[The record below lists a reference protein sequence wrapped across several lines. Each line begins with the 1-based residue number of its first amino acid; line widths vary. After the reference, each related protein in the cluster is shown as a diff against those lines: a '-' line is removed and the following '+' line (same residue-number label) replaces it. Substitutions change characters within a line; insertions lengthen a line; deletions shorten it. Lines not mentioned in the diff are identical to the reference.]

1 MEIGKAFSFV
11 LEDEKWVNKVL
22 IGAVVSAIP
31 IANFAASGYAI
42 DVMQNTIQDE
52 TRPLPTW
59 DDFGRFFIRG
69 FKWLLGLLVYMVP
82 ILILS
87 CLFTVMGGGLGAA
100 MGDSAD
106 AADAFGVLLSGMGL
120 VVSCLVLLYA
130 LAVGF
135 VIPAATARYALTDDV
150 MQMFRFR
157 ELFAD
162 IRRNLNGYLV
172 AYVVMLVAAIVI
184 GAILSLFGLIWLF
197 IPICGWIIAWVV
209 NMAGTFYLQLA
220 YSNLF
225 GQYFKEAHPTGLPS
239 TQP

>member
-52 TRPLPTW
+52 TRPLPSW
-59 DDFGRFFIRG
+59 DDFGRFFVRG
-69 FKWLLGLLVYMVP
+69 FKWLLGLLLYLVP
-82 ILILS
+82 IIVIS
-87 CLFTVMGGGLGAA
+87 CLFAVLGGGL
-100 MGDSAD
+100 SAVFGNSNDTPD
-106 AADAFGVLLSGMGL
+106 AVGVFAGGVGLL
-120 VVSCLVLLYA
+120 VSCLVLLYG
-130 LAVGF
+130 LAVAF
-135 VIPAATARYALTDDV
+135 IIPAATARYALTDDI

-157 ELFAD
+157 ELLAD
-162 IRRNLNGYLV
+162 IRRNLNGYVV

-184 GAILSLFGLIWLF
+184 GAVLTLFGAIWFF
-197 IPICGWIIAWVV
+197 IPICGWIIAWIV

-225 GQYFKEAHPTGLPS
+225 GQYFKEARPTGLET

>member
-1 MEIGKAFSFV
+1 MEIGKAFSFI

-52 TRPLPTW
+52 TRPLPSW
-59 DDFGRFFIRG
+59 DDFGRFFVRG
-69 FKWLLGLLVYMVP
+69 FKWLLGLLLYLVP
-82 ILILS
+82 IIILS
-87 CLFTVMGGGLGAA
+87 CLFAALGGGMSAV
-100 MGDSAD
+100 MGDSRD
-106 AADAFGVLLSGMGL
+106 AADALGMFASGVGLL
-120 VVSCLVLLYA
+120 VSCLVLLYS

-135 VIPAATARYALTDDV
+135 IIPAATARYALTDDL

-162 IRRNLNGYLV
+162 IRRNLNGYVV
-172 AYVVMLVAAIVI
+172 AYVVMLVASIVI

-209 NMAGTFYLQLA
+209 NIAGTFYLQLA

-225 GQYFKEAHPTGLPS
+225 GQYFKEARPTGLD
-239 TQP
+239 TKQP

>member
-52 TRPLPTW
+52 TRPLPSW

-82 ILILS
+82 ILIIS

-120 VVSCLVLLYA
+120 VMSCLVLLYG

-135 VIPAATARYALTDDV
+135 VIPAATARFALTDDV

-225 GQYFKEAHPTGLPS
+225 GQYFKEARPTGLET